1 MLPKPVTILCVDRFG
16 NNEHIVFLLGGLE
29 ELISCSAIDS
39 ACYGNFDFC
48 SCPLSR

>member
-16 NNEHIVFLLGGLE
+16 KHAHIVFLLGGLE
-29 ELISCSAIDS
+29 EFISCSAIDS
-39 ACYGNFDFC
+39 TCYGNFDFC

>member
-1 MLPKPVTILCVDRFG
+1 MLPKPETILCVDRFG
-16 NNEHIVFLLGGLE
+16 KNEHILLGGLE